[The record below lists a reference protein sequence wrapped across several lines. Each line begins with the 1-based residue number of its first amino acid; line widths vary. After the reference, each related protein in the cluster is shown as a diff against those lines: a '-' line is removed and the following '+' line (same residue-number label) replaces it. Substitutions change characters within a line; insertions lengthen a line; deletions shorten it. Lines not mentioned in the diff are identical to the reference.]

1 MKGVIKVDYKE
12 ICKVLGL
19 STKTFYNKY
28 SGKTEYKLSEVIT
41 LMNYYNLS
49 FDKLITKILK
59 ENNNGKES
67 ISNQHCKQS

>member
-1 MKGVIKVDYKE
+1 MDYKE

-28 SGKTEYKLSEVIT
+28 SGKTEYKLSEVTT